1 MWIGVGA
8 SGRIAHSPDGISFTA
23 STVPAVVGSTNLQAV
38 ATDNTSLVAVGNG
51 NMILTSSDG
60 TNWARVSSSAS
71 DGFLLYAIACDI
83 VGAGMR

>member
-8 SGRIAHSPDGISFTA
+8 RGRIAHSPDGINFTA
-23 STVPAVVGSTNLQAV
+23 STMPGVVGTTNLQAV
-38 ATDNTSLVAVGNG
+38 ATDNTTIVAVGNN

-60 TNWARVSSSAS
+60 TNWVRVSSSAS
-71 DGFLLYAIACDI
+71 DGQLLYTIACDI